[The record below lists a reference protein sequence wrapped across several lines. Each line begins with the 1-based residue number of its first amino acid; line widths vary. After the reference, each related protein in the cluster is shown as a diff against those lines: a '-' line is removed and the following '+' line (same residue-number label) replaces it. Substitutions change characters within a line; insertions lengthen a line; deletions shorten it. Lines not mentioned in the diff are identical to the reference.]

1 LADSAQKKAPHPV
14 SEVLLIN
21 TIYSPTISG
30 SHPWGWW
37 LYELEQ
43 PVFAVMLTAAA
54 CLQYYPGD
62 TDQRS
67 APMALTRKPA
77 ASSSDLLPGL

>member
-1 LADSAQKKAPHPV
+1 M
-14 SEVLLIN
+14 
-21 TIYSPTISG
+21 
-30 SHPWGWW
+30 
-37 LYELEQ
+37 YELEQ

-67 APMALTRKPA
+67 APTALTRKPA
-77 ASSSDLLPGL
+77 ASNSDLLLGL

>member
-1 LADSAQKKAPHPV
+1 M

-21 TIYSPTISG
+21 AIYSPTTSG

-67 APMALTRKPA
+67 APTALTRKPA
-77 ASSSDLLPGL
+77 ASNSDLLLGL